1 METNDKK
8 GMARREFLKRLGV
21 GTAATAAALTGC
33 DLRRNAATG
42 DRTAQGEIPTG

>member
-21 GTAATAAALTGC
+21 GKKSRMTTAASV
-33 DLRRNAATG
+33 
-42 DRTAQGEIPTG
+42 